1 MSDVP
6 VPADLLD
13 LLLEGFGNE
22 DVDYENFAVVNQF
35 RARLDQGTPVNQ
47 NELLAAVLYKLL
59 IDESSWVSAEKNS
72 LILDGGTNLTPE
84 EYEAIKRVVDGR

>member
-1 MSDVP
+1 MP
-6 VPADLLD
+6 T
-13 LLLEGFGNE
+13 G
-22 DVDYENFAVVNQF
+22 
-35 RARLDQGTPVNQ
+35 Q